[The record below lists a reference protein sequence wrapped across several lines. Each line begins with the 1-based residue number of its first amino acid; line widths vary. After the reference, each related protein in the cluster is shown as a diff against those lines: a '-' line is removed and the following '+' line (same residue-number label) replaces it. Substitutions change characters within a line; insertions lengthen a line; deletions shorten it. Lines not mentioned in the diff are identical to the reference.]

1 MATLRFE
8 VIGEAFKK
16 RPLDVPAPAERPSE
30 YFAINVFNKEKMA
43 RYLSPEVYNKMVD
56 VMEHGDTMDR
66 AIADQVAEGM
76 KRWAMELGAT
86 HYTHWFHPLT
96 DTTAEKHD
104 AFVEHDG
111 KGGMIEVFDGKLLVQ
126 QEGDASSFPNG
137 GIRATFEARGYS
149 AWDPTSPAF
158 AVEILFTF

>member
-16 RPLDVPAPAERPSE
+16 RPLEVAAPAERPSE

-43 RYLSPEVYNKMVD
+43 RYLSTEVYNKMVD
-56 VMEHGDTMDR
+56 VMEHGAPMDR
-66 AIADQVAEGM
+66 AIADQVADGM

-111 KGGMIEVFDGKLLVQ
+111 KGGMIEVFDQRLIRQAERHWLV
-126 QEGDASSFPNG
+126 
-137 GIRATFEARGYS
+137 
-149 AWDPTSPAF
+149 
-158 AVEILFTF
+158 LFTAFTRMPLVRPKCAILL